1 MKNNEDNLKVNGEQK
16 FKNVTNNF
24 IFVQNGSEKTKG
36 IFFETANK
44 RHEEVQVSNAA
55 SSEITMK
62 APNMTSQPEKV
73 QENVIALNQEKAEV
87 QKNMKDQ
94 IQHHI

>member
-24 IFVQNGSEKTKG
+24 IFVQNASEKTKG

-62 APNMTSQPEKV
+62 TPDMTSKP
-73 QENVIALNQEKAEV
+73 
-87 QKNMKDQ
+87 
-94 IQHHI
+94 